1 MKLLNK
7 NLLIV
12 ILLFINTNFSYS
24 EEVRI
29 ISKIKNE
36 IITNID
42 IKNESLY
49 LTALNSDMKQL
60 NKVETYEFSKA
71 SLVTEKIKEI
81 EIKKYYDISK
91 ENEVVNDIVKNLYK
105 KLNFK
110 NEEEFKYHING
121 YGLKIDLFKKK
132 AKIESLWNDLIY
144 NKFKNNIEIDIEQI
158 KTDLQKKIK
167 NRKKEKI
174 YNLSEIYLTFENKN
188 NINKKIQLIE
198 ENIKTEG
205 FKKTA
210 LRYSNADSSKFGGEL
225 GWIKESQLSKK
236 ILTKIQNVAEGE
248 ILDIIKT
255 SDGVIILKINK
266 IKIESIEI
274 DFDKKLK
281 QIIFFE
287 RNKQLEQYSKIYFNK
302 IRKNLDQL

>member
-1 MKLLNK
+1 MKLLKK

-12 ILLFINTNFSYS
+12 ILLIINTNFSYS

-42 IKNESLY
+42 IKKESLY

>member
-1 MKLLNK
+1 MKLLKK

-12 ILLFINTNFSYS
+12 ILLIINTNFSYS

-42 IKNESLY
+42 IKKESLY

-121 YGLKIDLFKKK
+121 YGLKIDLYKKK

-205 FKKTA
+205 FKK
-210 LRYSNADSSKFGGEL
+210 NSSK
-225 GWIKESQLSKK
+225 I
-236 ILTKIQNVAEGE
+236 
-248 ILDIIKT
+248 
-255 SDGVIILKINK
+255 
-266 IKIESIEI
+266 
-274 DFDKKLK
+274 
-281 QIIFFE
+281 
-287 RNKQLEQYSKIYFNK
+287 
-302 IRKNLDQL
+302 

>member
-1 MKLLNK
+1 MKR
-7 NLLIV
+7 
-12 ILLFINTNFSYS
+12 ILRL
-24 EEVRI
+24 
-29 ISKIKNE
+29 
-36 IITNID
+36 
-42 IKNESLY
+42 
-49 LTALNSDMKQL
+49 
-60 NKVETYEFSKA
+60 KV
-71 SLVTEKIKEI
+71 L
-81 EIKKYYDISK
+81 
-91 ENEVVNDIVKNLYK
+91 
-105 KLNFK
+105 
-110 NEEEFKYHING
+110 
-121 YGLKIDLFKKK
+121 
-132 AKIESLWNDLIY
+132 
-144 NKFKNNIEIDIEQI
+144 
-158 KTDLQKKIK
+158 
-167 NRKKEKI
+167 
-174 YNLSEIYLTFENKN
+174 
-188 NINKKIQLIE
+188 
-198 ENIKTEG
+198 
-205 FKKTA
+205 KKTA

>member
-1 MKLLNK
+1 MKLLKK

-12 ILLFINTNFSYS
+12 IFLIVNTNFSYS
-24 EEVRI
+24 KEVRI

-60 NKVETYEFSKA
+60 NKIETYEFSKA

-81 EIKKYYDISK
+81 EIKKYYDLNKESK
-91 ENEVVNDIVKNLYK
+91 VVNDIVKNLYK
-105 KLNFK
+105 RLNFK
-110 NEEEFKYHING
+110 NEEEFKYHINS

-144 NKFKNNIEIDIEQI
+144 NKFKNNIEIDVDKI

-188 NINKKIQLIE
+188 NINKKIQLIQ

-236 ILTKIQNVAEGE
+236 ILTKIQNANEGE
-248 ILDIIKT
+248 VLDIIKT

-266 IKIESIEI
+266 IKIESNEI
-274 DFDKKLK
+274 DFDKKVK